1 MRVCQRTFTKDA
13 SINSGSAVGLPVGSG
28 ATVYC
33 ERKLFAVLMTH
44 ERERA
49 DEAGVQQLLRV
60 AGSLASSE

>member
-1 MRVCQRTFTKDA
+1 MRVCERTFTKDA
-13 SINSGSAVGLPVGSG
+13 SIHSGSAVDLPSVSA

-33 ERKLFAVLMTH
+33 ERKLFPVLMTH

-49 DEAGVQQLLRV
+49 DDAGVQQLLRV